1 MRTSITSV
9 EIKKKYGTFYK
20 ILAAVIWI
28 FVWQFASMW
37 LKQEILLASPVS
49 VIKRLAE
56 LVVMADFW
64 KSVAFSFGRIVLGFS
79 LALILGIV
87 LAALSSGFWMA
98 EALMEPLIM
107 VIKATPV
114 ASFIILCLIWIPSRN
129 LSVFISFLMVFPVV
143 YTNILEGIRQTD
155 KQILE
160 MADSFGAGIGKKIQF
175 VYLSQVMPYAA
186 TACKLGLGLC
196 WKAGIAAEVIGI
208 PAGSIGE
215 KLYKAKVYLETPD
228 LFAWTIV
235 IIVVSVGFEKAF
247 MFILR
252 KIVGEQQ

>member
-1 MRTSITSV
+1 MRTSIINADHR
-9 EIKKKYGTFYK
+9 IKYRTFYK
-20 ILAAVIWI
+20 ILGAAVWIIIWQL
-28 FVWQFASMW
+28 VSMW
-37 LKQEILLASPVS
+37 LKQEILLVSPVS
-49 VIKRLAE
+49 VIKRLTE
-56 LVVMADFW
+56 LIMMEEFW
-64 KSVAFSFGRIVLGFS
+64 KSVAFSFGRIILGFF
-79 LALILGIV
+79 LALILGTI
-87 LAALSSGFWMA
+87 LAALSCGFFAVEM
-98 EALMEPLIM
+98 LMEPLIT
-107 VIKATPV
+107 VVKATPV

-155 KQILE
+155 KQLLE
-160 MADSFGAGIGKKIQF
+160 MADSFGAGLMKKVEF
-175 VYLSQVMPYAA
+175 VYLSQVQPYIV

-208 PAGSIGE
+208 PTGSIGE

-235 IIVVSVGFEKAF
+235 IIIVSVGFEKLF

-252 KIVGEQQ
+252 KILA

>member
-1 MRTSITSV
+1 MRTSIINADHR
-9 EIKKKYGTFYK
+9 IKYRTFYK
-20 ILAAVIWI
+20 ILGAAVWIIIWQL
-28 FVWQFASMW
+28 VSMW
-37 LKQEILLASPVS
+37 LKQEILLVSPVS
-49 VIKRLAE
+49 VIKRLTE
-56 LVVMADFW
+56 LITMEEFW
-64 KSVAFSFGRIVLGFS
+64 KSVVFSFGRIILGFF
-79 LALILGIV
+79 LALILGTI
-87 LAALSSGFWMA
+87 LAALSCGFFAVEM
-98 EALMEPLIM
+98 LMEPLIT
-107 VIKATPV
+107 VVKATPV

-155 KQILE
+155 KQLLE
-160 MADSFGAGIGKKIQF
+160 MADSFGAGLMKKVEF
-175 VYLSQVMPYAA
+175 VYLSQVQPYIV

-208 PAGSIGE
+208 PTGSIGE

-235 IIVVSVGFEKAF
+235 IIVVSVGFEKLF

-252 KIVGEQQ
+252 KILA

>member
-1 MRTSITSV
+1 MRTSIINADHR
-9 EIKKKYGTFYK
+9 IKYRTFYK
-20 ILAAVIWI
+20 ILGAAVWIIIWQL
-28 FVWQFASMW
+28 VSMW

-49 VIKRLAE
+49 VIKRLTE
-56 LVVMADFW
+56 LIMMEEFW
-64 KSVAFSFGRIVLGFS
+64 KSVAFSFGRIILGFF
-79 LALILGIV
+79 LALILGTI
-87 LAALSSGFWMA
+87 LAALSCGFFAVEM
-98 EALMEPLIM
+98 LMEPLIT
-107 VIKATPV
+107 VVKATPV

-155 KQILE
+155 KQLLE
-160 MADSFGAGIGKKIQF
+160 MADSFGAGLMKKVEF
-175 VYLSQVMPYAA
+175 VYLSQVQPYIV

-208 PAGSIGE
+208 PTGSIGE

-235 IIVVSVGFEKAF
+235 IIIVSVGFEKLF
-247 MFILR
+247 MLILR
-252 KIVGEQQ
+252 KILA

>member
-1 MRTSITSV
+1 MRTSI
-9 EIKKKYGTFYK
+9 INADKAKKYRIFYK
-20 ILAAVIWI
+20 IVAAAVWI
-28 FVWQFASMW
+28 MVWQLTSMW

-49 VIKRLAE
+49 VIKRLTE
-56 LVVMADFW
+56 LIVMGDFW
-64 KSVAFSFGRIVLGFS
+64 KSVVFSFVRIILGFS
-79 LALILGIV
+79 LALILGTV
-87 LAALSSGFWMA
+87 LAALSSAFFA
-98 EALMEPLIM
+98 VEVLMEPLIM

-129 LSVFISFLMVFPVV
+129 LSVFISFLMVFQW
-143 YTNILEGIRQTD
+143 YIQIFWKESGRRTNSFWRWQIPLER
-155 KQILE
+155 E
-160 MADSFGAGIGKKIQF
+160 WEKKLQF
-175 VYLSQVMPYAA
+175 IYLSQVMPYAV

-235 IIVVSVGFEKAF
+235 IIAVSVGFEKIF
-247 MFILR
+247 MFALR
-252 KIVGEQQ
+252 RSVGE